1 MKLMFCQNRA
11 CFLGHRIHRQ
21 FCSTILGEILFL
33 EAEREK
39 RTLITIGK
47 RELNLKIKYRL

>member
-11 CFLGHRIHRQ
+11 CFLGRRIHRQ

-47 RELNLKIKYRL
+47 RELNLKIKYSL